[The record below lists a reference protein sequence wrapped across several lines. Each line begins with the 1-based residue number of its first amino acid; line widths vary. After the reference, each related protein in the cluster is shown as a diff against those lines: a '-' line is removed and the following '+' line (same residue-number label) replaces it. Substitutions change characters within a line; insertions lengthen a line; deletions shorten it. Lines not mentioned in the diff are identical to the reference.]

1 MKFPFRVTLPDKVVK
16 EVVLRALGEDAGG
29 GDVTTEATVAPWL
42 LGRALVRLK
51 EDGVVAGLN
60 VFRAVYAAFDKK
72 VVVELKSKEGG
83 RYRKGRTLAEVRGTV
98 RSILTCERVAL
109 NLLQR
114 MSGIAT
120 LTRRFVD
127 EVKGT
132 GVKIVDTRKTTPG
145 LRLLEKYAVSVG
157 GGYNHRLSLSDMA
170 LIKDNH
176 IRAAGGREVAVNLVG
191 IAGTKVPVE
200 IEVGPGADLDELEGL
215 DVDVIMLDNWRVADL
230 RRAIK
235 ALRGLESRPLIEV
248 SGGIGLKGV
257 RKIALTGPDVISV
270 GSLTHSAPSLDISL
284 DLMSR
289 ITLHLT
295 SRKGHG

>member
-1 MKFPFRVTLPDKVVK
+1 MKFPFRVTLPDVAVKDVVR
-16 EVVLRALGEDAGG
+16 RALSEDAGG
-29 GDVTTEATVAPWL
+29 GDITTEATVGRG
-42 LGRALVRLK
+42 LGGSARLTLK
-51 EDGVVAGLN
+51 EDGVVAGLD
-60 VFRAVYAAFDKK
+60 VFRAVYRAFDSK
-72 VVVELKSKEGG
+72 VVVALKSREGG
-83 RYRKGRTLAEVRGTV
+83 RYLKGRTLGEVRGSV

-176 IRAAGGREVAVNLVG
+176 IRAAGGIKKAVDRVRRT
-191 IAGTKVPVE
+191 GTRVPVE
-200 IEVGPGADLDELEGL
+200 IEVGPGADLEELEGL
-215 DVDVIMLDNWRVADL
+215 DVDVVMLDNWKVADL
-230 RRAIK
+230 RRAIRF
-235 ALRGLESRPLIEV
+235 LRRLASRPTIEV
-248 SGGIGLKGV
+248 SGGITLGGV
-257 RKIALTGPDVISV
+257 RRIALSGPDVISV

-284 DLMSR
+284 DLK
-289 ITLHLT
+289 
-295 SRKGHG
+295 SRKRHG